1 MGKRIYPI
9 TFLFLDLRL
18 FICQNGNMVKEVKI
32 LLHHYFYPHQS
43 NNYRAKSLHHSSI
56 VFYIILLF
64 AFQLFF
70 GQVEHLHRG
79 VLGYATDISVENLLS
94 LINEKRKENNLPPL
108 ALSAELSEA
117 ATKKATDMFVK
128 NYWAHVS
135 PTGTTPWEF
144 ISSSGYRYVY
154 AGENLAKDFN
164 TSSEVVSAWMNS
176 TTHRANILKPEYA
189 DIGLAVVNGHLNG
202 GETTLVVEHFGS
214 KMAAKD
220 FIKETDEQ
228 ITYNYQ
234 ISGTS
239 AQQKIIPLLNS
250 VAWSKTLS
258 LTVTEFLLI
267 VLFLDSLYI
276 WRNRPVRLIG
286 HSLSHIIFLAAL
298 LGAMGATG
306 VGVIL

>member
-1 MGKRIYPI
+1 
-9 TFLFLDLRL
+9 
-18 FICQNGNMVKEVKI
+18 
-32 LLHHYFYPHQS
+32 
-43 NNYRAKSLHHSSI
+43 
-56 VFYIILLF
+56 
-64 AFQLFF
+64 
-70 GQVEHLHRG
+70 
-79 VLGYATDISVENLLS
+79 
-94 LINEKRKENNLPPL
+94 
-108 ALSAELSEA
+108 
-117 ATKKATDMFVK
+117 
-128 NYWAHVS
+128 
-135 PTGTTPWEF
+135 
-144 ISSSGYRYVY
+144 
-154 AGENLAKDFN
+154 
-164 TSSEVVSAWMNS
+164 
-176 TTHRANILKPEYA
+176 
-189 DIGLAVVNGHLNG
+189 
-202 GETTLVVEHFGS
+202 
-214 KMAAKD
+214 MAAKD